1 MHFIWTLSHQSIHIY
16 TDYSSIIYN
25 DMLCLFKCWSTCA
38 YWLFYFEN
46 LYNNWKLI
54 AFSHPIH
61 FLKSFEDTKLV
72 IGSRKSKKDWQHNG
86 LKKKDNS
93 TNNYLPNT
101 TLKIGQHDYHKKS
114 EVNSGAPERLAV
126 PAPPVNHFCHTW
138 WQRYGY

>member
-1 MHFIWTLSHQSIHIY
+1 MHFLWTLSHQSIHIY

-54 AFSHPIH
+54 AFSLPIH

-101 TLKIGQHDYHKKS
+101 TLKIGQHKKRKWIRARRKVSSSCSTS
-114 EVNSGAPERLAV
+114 ESLLSHVMTEIRVLNNA
-126 PAPPVNHFCHTW
+126 
-138 WQRYGY
+138 